1 MALGM
6 RHALAAGIGE
16 RGTHM
21 ASAAQGTQSVTV
33 KPKFIAQWMV
43 VIAVLGIGY
52 FAASRVIDAGNRV
65 LSGPATSDEA
75 VLAHCA
81 QFVAL
86 AKSRYGDD
94 WKFRLDPR
102 DTVCANK
109 VQQEW
114 EAQILT
120 RAQPAAPDTQPNF
133 VERATEIQTRE
144 DTAPSIN
151 ASRAR
156 NPETYCL
163 NLMSLSRTKYGE
175 HWRTQVSAVEAAGCE
190 EVFAKTA
197 AE

>member
-1 MALGM
+1 
-6 RHALAAGIGE
+6 
-16 RGTHM
+16 M

-43 VIAVLGIGY
+43 VIAVLGVGY
-52 FAASRVIDAGNRV
+52 FAANRIIDTGRRV
-65 LSGPATSDEA
+65 LNGPVTSDDS
-75 VLAHCA
+75 VLAHCT

-102 DTVCANK
+102 DTVCTNQ
-109 VQQEW
+109 VQLEW

-120 RAQPAAPDTQPNF
+120 RAQPVALDARPSF
-133 VERATEIQTRE
+133 IERAAENPPPA
-144 DTAPSIN
+144 DTAPSIS

-163 NLMSLSRTKYGE
+163 NLMSLSRTKYGAQ
-175 HWRTQVSAVEAAGCE
+175 WRTQIPAVEATGCE
-190 EVFAKTA
+190 ELFARTA

>member
-1 MALGM
+1 
-6 RHALAAGIGE
+6 
-16 RGTHM
+16 M
-21 ASAAQGTQSVTV
+21 ASAVQGTQRVTV
-33 KPKFIAQWMV
+33 KPKFVAQWMV
-43 VIAVLGIGY
+43 VIAVLGVGY
-52 FAASRVIDAGNRV
+52 FAASRVIDAGRRV
-65 LSGPATSDEA
+65 LRGPVTSDEA

-102 DTVCANK
+102 DTVCASQ

-120 RAQPAAPDTQPNF
+120 RAQPVAPETQPTF
-133 VERATEIQTRE
+133 AARAEESPPRE
-144 DTAPSIN
+144 DTAPSLS

-163 NLMSLSRTKYGE
+163 NLMSLSRTKYGAQR
-175 HWRTQVSAVEAAGCE
+175 RTQVSAAESSGCE

>member
-1 MALGM
+1 
-6 RHALAAGIGE
+6 
-16 RGTHM
+16 M

-33 KPKFIAQWMV
+33 KPKFISQWMV

-52 FAASRVIDAGNRV
+52 FAASRVIDAGRRV
-65 LSGPATSDEA
+65 LSGPVTSDEA

-94 WKFRLDPR
+94 WKFLLDPR
-102 DTVCANK
+102 DTVCASQ

-120 RAQPAAPDTQPNF
+120 RAQPAAPDTQPTF
-133 VERATEIQTRE
+133 VTRAAEVPPHE
-144 DTAPSIN
+144 DTAPSLS

-163 NLMSLSRTKYGE
+163 NLMSLSRTKYGAQ
-175 HWRTQVSAVEAAGCE
+175 WRTQVSAAEASGCE
-190 EVFAKTA
+190 ELFAKTA
-197 AE
+197 GQ